1 MIQQNIKYSIF
12 LTLSLTVIDIVISTI
27 FNNFY
32 IYSKYTLNQVIIT
45 FILSL
50 IISFTTKEISDIY
63 FLYFYYF
70 STISEITIL

>member
-32 IYSKYTLNQVIIT
+32 IYSKYTLNQVIAT

-50 IISFTTKEISDIY
+50 IISFTTKRFRYIFSIFLLLLNIY
-63 FLYFYYF
+63 RDN
-70 STISEITIL
+70 IL